1 MNMDKIEALLRQM
14 RQTFLNEM
22 GERCDRLE
30 QKVIELERTPDNR
43 EVFEELYR
51 GVHSLKGS
59 GGTHG
64 LHIITSICHQL
75 ENHLTESAGTCDFR
89 SSCISKALAYFDLLR
104 KVQHV
109 AGEDEP
115 DYTVLEAELERLRES
130 KEQRLIQVLVA
141 EPSNI
146 MRQVLNKALVDQLVQ
161 VTMVDDGIAAI
172 ELLMCQ
178 KFDVAVLA
186 RELVRLNGVAVV
198 AAIRASQARNAKIP
212 FILLTSNP
220 ETVPVNVAIDRVLP
234 RDKHLMVE
242 VLQTLT
248 GMTGSQT
255 DI

>member
-1 MNMDKIEALLRQM
+1 MDKIEALLRQM
-14 RQTFLNEM
+14 RRAFLNEM

-30 QKVIELERTPDNR
+30 QKIIQLERTPADR
-43 EVFEELYR
+43 DVFEELYR

-64 LHIITSICHQL
+64 LHIITAICHQF
-75 ENHLTESAGTCDFR
+75 ENLLTEASGACDF
-89 SSCISKALAYFDLLR
+89 SDNCISKSLAYIDLLR
-104 KVQHV
+104 KVQQV
-109 AGEDEP
+109 AGADDP
-115 DYTVLEAELERLRES
+115 DYASLEAELERLREPE
-130 KEQRLIQVLVA
+130 KQRRIEVLMA

-146 MRQVLNKALVDQLVQ
+146 MQQVLRKALADQPVQ
-161 VTMVDDGIAAI
+161 ITMVDDGIAAI
-172 ELLMCQ
+172 ELLMRH
-178 KFDVAVLA
+178 KFQVAVLA

-198 AAIRASQARNAKIP
+198 AAIRASQGRNAKIP

-220 ETVPVNVAIDRVLP
+220 ETVPRNVAIDKVLP

-248 GMTGSQT
+248 GLTGSRT